1 MAKLPGLHER
11 GGVYQLRV
19 VIPLDLR
26 PAFGGRTKV
35 TCSLKTSDR
44 REAALAGSKRRAD
57 LLQEFQE
64 RRRAL
69 NPQRV
74 VTIGPE
80 LGKLLGERVRAT
92 VLQNSQSMRETGGAM
107 LSEIARKIPKPGA
120 GLTIG
125 TPKAAPVPVVASPLD
140 GLSDEQ
146 LEVLTGLNSIAN
158 DHAAIQ
164 LAGQRL
170 SFVVPLVD
178 AEAKKLG
185 LLIDWNTQEAR
196 PVLSECLTAYRI
208 AREDVTRLD
217 AGQVLPAA
225 AAPTAPARSFTL
237 RQVFDRWKP
246 SKPRKEPSTRACELA
261 LELFEKQFG
270 NVSVSQIDRDQGD
283 TFRTWLQQQG
293 SASKTASDR
302 FTWVK
307 TLLTYADRDLDLIP
321 RNPWHR
327 LALANQ
333 TESRRRPWKLDE
345 LRGFFGLPLF
355 TAYAIPS
362 GAKAGADAAYW
373 IPLIGLFTGA
383 TVSEL
388 AQLRCQDVD
397 VDSVVPTLRI
407 TNEGE
412 NMSTKNEYRKRELPI
427 HSELIRLGFLVY
439 AKTIRNSGEK
449 SLWPALPLR
458 RDKPGGYF
466 SEWFG
471 EVRKAP
477 PLNFGRHPD
486 FHCLRH
492 TARTAMA
499 EAGFADS
506 VKDRITGHAVKGSD
520 GTKVYEHPIEILR
533 KAVEAIRYPG
543 LELPK
548 VYVKPTQSPTGKR
561 RCSKPVNR

>member
-35 TCSLKTSDR
+35 THSLKTSDR
-44 REAALAGSKRRAD
+44 REAALAGSKRRAE

-69 NPQRV
+69 NPQPV
-74 VTIGPE
+74 ATIGPE

-92 VLQNSQSMRETGGAM
+92 VLQNSQSLRETGGAL
-107 LSEIARKIPKPGA
+107 LSEIARKIPKSSS

-170 SFVVPLVD
+170 SFVLPLVD
-178 AEAKKLG
+178 AEARKLG
-185 LLIDWNTQEAR
+185 LLIDWNAPEAR

-217 AGQVLPAA
+217 AGQVLIAA
-225 AAPTAPARSFTL
+225 AAPTVPARSLTL

-270 NVSVSQIDRDQGD
+270 NVPVSQIDRDKGD

-307 TLLTYADRDLDLIP
+307 TLLTYADRDLGLIP

-345 LRGFFGLPLF
+345 LRGFFGQPLF

-388 AQLRCQDVD
+388 AQLRCQDID
-397 VDSVVPTLRI
+397 ADGVVPTLRI
-407 TNEGE
+407 TDEGE
-412 NMSTKNEYRKRELPI
+412 NMSTKNAYRVREIPI
-427 HSELIRLGFLVY
+427 HSELIRLGFLEY
-439 AKTIRNSGEK
+439 ATTIRNSGAK
-449 SLWPALPLR
+449 SLWPLLPLR
-458 RDKPGGYF
+458 KDKPGGYF

-477 PLNFGRHPD
+477 PLNFGAHPD

-506 VKDRITGHAVKGSD
+506 VKDRITGHSVRGSD

-543 LELPK
+543 LALPK
-548 VYVKPTQSPTGKR
+548 VYERPAPRSSRKRRRTQSK
-561 RCSKPVNR
+561 